1 MTAVV
6 RPAGLDR
13 VLNRMAELGSTMGTG
28 SASGPSFDDM
38 MLAAE
43 RTTTGPVYRAGE
55 TLPATSTA
63 SMVDGLLSTASA
75 YPRLGSAELSGLG
88 GLSGLNGSAGT
99 ASPIPA
105 VADTFDPSVPIDPA
119 WAAALPEAGVPWSGA
134 IGDAAARNGVDPRLL
149 SALVWTESGFRP
161 DAVSEAGARGLAQLM
176 PRTAEGL
183 GVNPDD
189 PLQNLDGGA
198 RYLRS
203 ALDRFGSL
211 DLALAAYNAGPRRV
225 AEAGGIP
232 DIPQTRAYVSAVLD
246 RYRLLGGPT

>member
-1 MTAVV
+1 MTTDL

-13 VLNRMAELGSTMGTG
+13 VLARMAELRSSMGAG
-28 SASGPSFDDM
+28 RSSGPTFDDM

-43 RTTTGPVYRAGE
+43 RRPTGPVYAVAE
-55 TLPATSTA
+55 SLPETSTTA
-63 SMVDGLLSTASA
+63 AADALLSTASA
-75 YPRLGSAELSGLG
+75 YPRVGSTTGL
-88 GLSGLNGSAGT
+88 AGT
-99 ASPIPA
+99 VSTIPA
-105 VADTFDPSVPIDPA
+105 VADLFDPSAPIDPS
-119 WAAALPEAGVPWSGA
+119 WAAALPEAGMPWSGA

-161 DAVSEAGARGLAQLM
+161 EAVSEAGARGLAQLM
-176 PRTAEGL
+176 PATAAGL
-183 GVNPDD
+183 GVDPDD

-203 ALDRFGSL
+203 ALDRFGRL

-225 AEAGGIP
+225 DEAGGVP
-232 DIPQTRAYVSAVLD
+232 DIPQTRAYVSRVLD